1 MMRHERLNA
10 LLELLAERGRM
21 QVDEAAAELSVSAA
35 TVRRDMDTLA
45 EQRLLTRTRGGAVL
59 SSVAYDLPVRYRASH
74 RPQEKRLIAEAAGDL
89 VSRGSVIGLSG
100 GTTTS
105 EIART
110 LAARPD
116 LGEPGPRPN
125 LTVVTN
131 ALNIAYELSVR
142 PMIKI
147 VLTGGV
153 AHSRTFELVGP
164 YSDLVLGRITM
175 DIAFIGVNGVD
186 PVVGATVHDEAEAQV
201 NRLMAERA
209 GRAVLVA
216 DSSKI
221 GRRAFATIGG
231 PELFDTLITDS
242 AATKKSR
249 DAFTEAGWR
258 VVTCAAEW

>member
-10 LLELLAERGRM
+10 LLELLAERG
-21 QVDEAAAELSVSAA
+21 QVHVDEAATELSVSAA
-35 TVRRDMDTLA
+35 TVRRDMEALA

-59 SSVAYDLPVRYRASH
+59 SSVAYDLPMRYRAGQC
-74 RPQEKRLIAEAAGDL
+74 PDEKEQIAQSASRL
-89 VSRGSVIGLSG
+89 VSRGSVIGLTG
-100 GTTTS
+100 GTTTT

-110 LAARPD
+110 LAARDD
-116 LGEPGPRPN
+116 LTEPGPRPH

-142 PMIKI
+142 PMVKL

-164 YSDLVLGRITM
+164 YSDVVLGQIAV

-186 PVVGATVHDEAEAQV
+186 PLVGATVHDEAEAHV

-221 GRRAFATIGG
+221 GKRAFASMGG
-231 PELFDTLITDS
+231 AELFDTLLTD
-242 AATKKSR
+242 AAVPTASR
-249 DAFTEAGWR
+249 TAFTEAGWKLL
-258 VVTCAAEW
+258 TTAED